1 MKQHS
6 WPSYG
11 WKAELAATLS
21 LRNTQLGGN
30 TLLKTD
36 ISGQF
41 MLVGSANLWLLSQR
55 SQWSAARARYSLR

>member
-41 MLVGSANLWLLSQR
+41 MLVGSANLWLLSH
-55 SQWSAARARYSLR
+55 AAAAATTTDEGRAA